1 MENEINE
8 KGNFMFG
15 HLTISCVQ
23 MELQQSNFPQQR
35 NELEEMYR
43 RDIQVLNYKL
53 AIWNL

>member
-1 MENEINE
+1 MRREI
-8 KGNFMFG
+8 FMFG

-23 MELQQSNFPQQR
+23 MELQKSNFPQQR